1 MSALLGFGLVIFD
14 WNRLCDSWMW
24 MAGWGDC

>member
-1 MSALLGFGLVIFD
+1 MGVLHGFGLVILD

-24 MAGWGDC
+24 MAKWGDC